1 MRLLLDTHIF
11 LWYITSDGRLPGFA
25 RENIR
30 DTSNEVYLS
39 PVSLWEALV
48 KHGLRKLPLP
58 EQPETYLQL
67 QREHHQ
73 IASLPLD
80 EDSVLQL
87 SQLPNIHRDPFDR
100 MLVCQAIQHSL
111 ILVTVDAVFQRYPVK
126 ILAS

>member
-11 LWYITSDGRLPGFA
+11 LWYITSDSRLPGIA
-25 RENIR
+25 RDSIR

-39 PVSLWEALV
+39 SVCLWEVLV
-48 KHGLRKLPLP
+48 KHGLGKLPLP
-58 EQPETYLQL
+58 EQPEVFLQL
-67 QREHHQ
+67 QREHHH

-87 SQLPNIHRDPFDR
+87 SQLPSIHRDPFDR

-111 ILVTVDAVFQRYPVK
+111 ILVTVDAVFQRYPVTLL
-126 ILAS
+126 LA